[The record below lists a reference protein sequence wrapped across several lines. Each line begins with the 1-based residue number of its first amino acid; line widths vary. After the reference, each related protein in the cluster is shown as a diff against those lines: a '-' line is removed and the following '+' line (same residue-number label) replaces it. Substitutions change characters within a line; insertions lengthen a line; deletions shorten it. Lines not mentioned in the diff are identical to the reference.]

1 MEKLILLTCILS
13 YFYVSGRMEGYWK
26 LKNTANH
33 WLSIIQTSIL
43 IILLYISSQ
52 LVFLEWYNILSIPF
66 LRKVPFDY
74 GYMYGSKSK
83 NLLGTTS
90 WDDILINKL
99 NEKFGKRFPVDV
111 LVLFLLLITGVSLI
125 IL

>member
-1 MEKLILLTCILS
+1 MEKLLSLILLIS
-13 YFYVSGRMEGYWK
+13 FFYVSGKMEGYWK

-33 WLSIIQTSIL
+33 WLSIIQVSL
-43 IILLYISSQ
+43 FMIILYIVSNYVI
-52 LVFLEWYNILSIPF
+52 LTWYNILSIPF

>member
-13 YFYVSGRMEGYWK
+13 YFFVSGKMEGYWK

-33 WLSIIQTSIL
+33 RLSIIQVFL
-43 IILLYISSQ
+43 LMIILYTVSNYVILT
-52 LVFLEWYNILSIPF
+52 WYNITAVPF

>member
-1 MEKLILLTCILS
+1 MEKLLSLILLFS
-13 YFYVSGRMEGYWK
+13 FFYVSVKMEGYWK

-33 WLSIIQTSIL
+33 WLSIIQVSL
-43 IILLYISSQ
+43 FMIILYIVSNYVI
-52 LVFLEWYNILSIPF
+52 LTWYNILSIPF